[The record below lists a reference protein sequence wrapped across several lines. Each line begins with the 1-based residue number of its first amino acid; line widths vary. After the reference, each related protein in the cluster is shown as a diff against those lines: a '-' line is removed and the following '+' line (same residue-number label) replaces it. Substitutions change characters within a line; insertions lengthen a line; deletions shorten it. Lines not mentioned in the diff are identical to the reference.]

1 MSRLMNQDTITWVMC
16 SSMLPE
22 EDGLYLVTYNNFGSI
37 HAINGEI
44 VADAITGVWAV
55 IYDSNKRKWI
65 SSFCK
70 SIIAWAKLP
79 EPFTGV

>member
-22 EDGLYLVTYNNFGSI
+22 EDGLYLVTCCSTHTDNCFVGTSWLCE
-37 HAINGEI
+37 G
-44 VADAITGVWAV
+44 
-55 IYDSNKRKWI
+55 KWI
-65 SSFCK
+65 ATNEHMGLFPK
-70 SIIAWAKLP
+70 IISWAKLP

>member
-22 EDGLYLVTYNNFGSI
+22 EDGLYLVTYSFIDSVKKEMVVEVGF
-37 HAINGEI
+37 A
-44 VADAITGVWAV
+44 
-55 IYDSNKRKWI
+55 IYDYIFEQKWHCPFEVI
-65 SSFCK
+65 S
-70 SIIAWAKLP
+70 WAKLP